1 VKLLFA
7 NHTSDMSGAEIA
19 LLRLIAGLGD
29 GHDCVVACPPDGAFP
44 ERLAEEGIDRVPLP
58 TLDLT
63 LRMHPVFTPVGLA
76 QAGAAGAAL
85 RAHARRLGADVVHA
99 NSVRAG
105 LLGAV
110 ADRMG
115 SVPIVTQ
122 VHDHLPHSTTG
133 RAARSMIARTSAGV
147 VAVSNR
153 TTDSFNEGLRT
164 PRAERVY
171 ISIDPD
177 CFVPQDVAPA
187 RIRSELGLNPDARMI
202 AEVAQITPWKGQ
214 DVAIRMLAGLLP
226 EFPDTHL
233 LIVGQVSFQTRM
245 TRFDNQAYLDGLH
258 RLVGELGVERHVHFL
273 GQRDDVPALFAA
285 ADFSVLPSW
294 DEPFGTA
301 AVESTAMGTPALV
314 GNVGG
319 IVEHVFDRVNGR
331 TLPPKDADA
340 WLAAARELLADRDL
354 LTRMAVA
361 ARERAADF
369 TDQAYARNMLGAY
382 HRAQRRWHGR
392 ARRRGDHA

>member
-1 VKLLFA
+1 
-7 NHTSDMSGAEIA
+7 MSGAEIA

-29 GHDCVVACPPDGAFP
+29 EHTCVVACPAEGALP
-44 ERLAEEGIDRVPLP
+44 ERLADDGIDHVPLP
-58 TLDLT
+58 TMDLT
-63 LRMHPVFTPVGLA
+63 LRLHPLFTPIGLA
-76 QAGAAGAAL
+76 RAGAAGAAL
-85 RAHARRLGADVVHA
+85 RDHARRIGADVVHA

-115 SVPIVTQ
+115 AGAPIVTQ
-122 VHDHLPHSTTG
+122 VHDHLPHSAAG
-133 RAARSMIARTSAGV
+133 RATRSMIARTSAGV
-147 VAVSNR
+147 VAVSDR

-171 ISIDPD
+171 ISIDPE

-187 RIRSELGLNPDARMI
+187 RIRSELGLAPDARVI
-202 AEVAQITPWKGQ
+202 AQVAQITPWKGQ
-214 DVAIRMLAGLLP
+214 EVAIRMLAELLR
-226 EFPDTHL
+226 EFDDVHL
-233 LIVGQVSFQTRM
+233 LIVGQVTFQTRL
-245 TRFDNQAYLDGLH
+245 TRFDNHEYLDSLH
-258 RLVGELGVERHVHFL
+258 RLVDELGVAGHVHFL

-294 DEPFGTA
+294 DEPFGTS
-301 AVESTAMGTPALV
+301 AVESTAMGAPALV

-319 IVEHVFDRVNGR
+319 IVEHVFDGVNGR
-331 TLPPKDADA
+331 TLPPQDVGA
-340 WLAAARELLADRDL
+340 WVAAAAELLRDRERL
-354 LTRMAVA
+354 AGMGAA

-369 TDQAYARNMLGAY
+369 TDEVYARNMLGAY
-382 HRAQRRWHGR
+382 ERAGERWRGR